1 MSSARLAYPT
11 FRKDDAGDT
20 LHGVRVAD
28 PYRYLEEPDTEETKA
43 FVSAQNAVT
52 RAYFSGFSAQRDAY
66 RARLEELQ
74 NFERV
79 SAPFRRGAHA
89 YVYHNPGLKNQ
100 DTLLRLPAG
109 ADEAAAAAPGM
120 LEGATPFLDLNARFP
135 DGTTSLGST
144 SFSEDGK
151 WFAYG
156 LCKGGS
162 DWQTIHVKN
171 AESGEDLPDAL
182 QWVKFSSIA
191 WTHDNAGF
199 FYTRCVLTFM
209 RHR

>member
-1 MSSARLAYPT
+1 MASSVGRLSYPS
-11 FRKDDAGDT
+11 FRKDDAADT

-28 PYRYLEEPDTEETKA
+28 PYRYLEEPDSEETKE
-43 FVSAQNAVT
+43 FVASQNSVT
-52 RAYFSGFSAQRDAY
+52 RAYFSGFSAKRDAY
-66 RARLEELQ
+66 RSRLEELQ

-100 DTLLRLPAG
+100 DVLLRLPAG
-109 ADEAAAAAPGM
+109 ADEGAAAAPGM
-120 LEGATPFLDLNARFP
+120 LDGATPFLDLNARFP

-151 WFAYG
+151 LFAYG

-162 DWQTIHVKN
+162 DWQTIHIKS
-171 AESGEDLPDAL
+171 AETGEDLPEAL

-199 FYTRCVLTFM
+199 FYTRCV
-209 RHR
+209 